1 MTEMV
6 KVKQAAIAEIAAARA
21 EHRSANLEGAYLEGA
36 NLEGAY
42 LGNADLRRADLADAD
57 LRRAYLGNADLR
69 RADLADADLRRADL
83 ADADLHEGTRVLQLG
98 PIGPHRVYA
107 TVLAISGQAEDVR
120 LGCERGTLATLTA
133 LAQTRY
139 GAAWERHYGVAF
151 RCIAAWLEEA
161 GPK

>member
-57 LRRAYLGNADLR
+57 LRRAYLGNADL
-69 RADLADADLRRADL
+69 
-83 ADADLHEGTRVLQLG
+83 HEGTRVLQLG

-133 LAQTRY
+133 PAQTRY

-151 RCIAAWLEEA
+151 RCIAAWLEKA
-161 GPK
+161 GPKLGGTP